1 MFKRNFLIILT
12 IFVFMF
18 SFNLF
23 GAVADSINVDQYE
36 ELKAQGYTVIDVRT
50 QEEFNEGHIKDAV
63 LINFYD
69 PSFKTKISELDKN
82 GKYLVFCR
90 SGNRSG
96 KAVVIMNQMGIKD
109 ALNIAGGIIAW
120 QKAGKPL
127 VQ

>member
-1 MFKRNFLIILT
+1 MFNRNFLIILT
-12 IFVFMF
+12 AFVLMF
-18 SFNLF
+18 NFKLF
-23 GAVADSINVDQYE
+23 GEVADSIKVDQFD

-50 QEEFNEGHIKDAV
+50 QEEFSEGHIQDAI

-69 PSFKTKISELDKN
+69 PDFKTKISGLDVN
-82 GKYLVFCR
+82 GKYLLFC
-90 SGNRSG
+90 RSG
-96 KAVVIMNQMGIKD
+96 KAVLIMNQMGFKD

>member
-12 IFVFMF
+12 IFVLMF
-18 SFNLF
+18 NFNLF
-23 GAVADSINVDQYE
+23 GAIADSITVDQFD

-50 QEEFNEGHIKDAV
+50 QEEFSEGHIQDAI

-69 PSFKTKISELDKN
+69 PNFKTKIGELDKN

-96 KAVVIMNQMGIKD
+96 KAVLLMNQMGFKD

-120 QKAGKPL
+120 QKAGKHL
-127 VQ
+127 VN

>member
-1 MFKRNFLIILT
+1 MFNFK
-12 IFVFMF
+12 
-18 SFNLF
+18 LF
-23 GAVADSINVDQYE
+23 GEVADSIIVDQFD

-50 QEEFNEGHIKDAV
+50 HEEFSEGHIQDAV
-63 LINFYD
+63 LINFHD
-69 PSFKTKISELDKN
+69 PNFKTKISELDIN
-82 GKYLVFCR
+82 GKYLLFCR

-96 KAVVIMNQMGIKD
+96 KAVLLMNQMGFKN